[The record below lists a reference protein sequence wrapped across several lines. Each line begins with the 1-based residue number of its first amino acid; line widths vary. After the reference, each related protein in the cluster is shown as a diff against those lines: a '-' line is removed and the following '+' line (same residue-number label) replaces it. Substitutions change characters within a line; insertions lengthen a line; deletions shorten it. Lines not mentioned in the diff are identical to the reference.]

1 MKHETIGIG
10 EASRVSFGELEGY
23 ARLEIQR
30 FLQRLMEEEVKTYF
44 GRGRYERQDDG
55 GGEDSEEAP
64 KVVVGYRNGYGKPRK
79 LSTPIGTIKVR
90 RPRVR
95 DLADGEVFESKV
107 LPLFVRRTEGVDSA
121 LLDLYLHGLSQGDF
135 DLAMGGLLGE
145 DAPISAGVL
154 ERLKLKWQDE
164 YLVWSKRSLSKY
176 EVVYLWGGVPYG
188 IAAEPLPEVDGIYLK
203 AGLEKE
209 KACLLVAVAGL
220 SDGRKVILSIQSGH
234 RESKESWAELL
245 RDLKT
250 RGVNSPR
257 VVIGDGALGIWAALT
272 EVYPETDQQRCWNH
286 RMFNLLDKL
295 PKKLQTQ
302 GKELLR
308 KAMYA
313 DSRKQAEQAKINFQ
327 TWCQTH
333 QQEKAATAIDQ
344 DWQRLTTFFDYPKE
358 HWVHLRTTNPVESP
372 FDSVRL
378 RTDAARRFKKT
389 SNATAMLWKL
399 LMVAE
404 TKSFRKLNAT
414 HLLKEVFLGVTF
426 NDGQR
431 LSPPQP
437 AQTLEVFA

>member
-10 EASRVSFGELEGY
+10 EASRVSFGELEEY

-30 FLQRLMEEEVKTYF
+30 FLQRLMEEEVKAYF
-44 GRGRYERQDDG
+44 GRGRYERQDNE
-55 GGEDSEEAP
+55 GGEGREEAP

-95 DLADGEVFESKV
+95 DLAEGEVFESKV

-135 DLAMGGLLGE
+135 DLAMRGLLGE

-154 ERLKLKWQDE
+154 ERLKLKWQEE
-164 YLVWSKRSLSKY
+164 YLVWSKRSLAQL
-176 EVVYLWGGVPYG
+176 EVVYLW
-188 IAAEPLPEVDGIYLK
+188 VDGIYLK
-203 AGLEKE
+203 AGLEKD

-272 EVYPETDQQRCWNH
+272 EVYPQADQQRCWNH
-286 RMFNLLDKL
+286 RMLNLLDKL
-295 PKKLQTQ
+295 PKKLQPQ

-313 DSRKQAEQAKINFQ
+313 GSRKQAEQAKTNFQ

-372 FDSVRL
+372 FDGVRL

-404 TKSFRKLNAT
+404 TKSFRKLNAP
-414 HLLKEVFLGVTF
+414 HLLKEVFLGVKF

-431 LSPPQP
+431 LNPQQQPQP
-437 AQTLEVFA
+437 QPLEAIA

>member
-10 EASRVSFGELEGY
+10 EASRVSFGELEEY
-23 ARLEIQR
+23 ARIEIQR
-30 FLQRLMEEEVKTYF
+30 FLQRLMEEEVKEYF
-44 GRGRYERQDDG
+44 GRGRYERQDSG
-55 GGEDSEEAP
+55 GGEGSEEAP

-79 LSTPIGTIKVR
+79 LSTAIGTIKVR

-95 DLADGEVFESKV
+95 DLAEGEVFESKV

-135 DLAMGGLLGE
+135 DLAMRGLLGE

-164 YLVWSKRSLSKY
+164 YLVWSKRSLSKH
-176 EVVYLWGGVPYG
+176 EVVYLW
-188 IAAEPLPEVDGIYLK
+188 VDGIYLK

-209 KACLLVAVAGL
+209 KACLLVSVAGL

-272 EVYPETDQQRCWNH
+272 EVYPEADQQRCWNH

-295 PKKLQTQ
+295 PKKLQPE

-308 KAMYA
+308 AAMYA
-313 DSRKQAEQAKINFQ
+313 DSRKQAEQAKTKFQ

-414 HLLKEVFLGVTF
+414 HLLKEVFLGVKF
-426 NDGQR
+426 NDGQKTN
-431 LSPPQP
+431 PPQTTQP
-437 AQTLEVFA
+437 AQTSEVFA